1 LKKSY
6 KIRILGQELSVLSD
20 AEDEQ
25 VANVVQFVNKKI
37 DEVLLSRDDLKTLNV
52 AILAALNISEEFL
65 KLKVVNKELCDQ
77 LESRAEKLIQLIRMQ
92 ISKFYSPLRCA

>member
-20 AEDEQ
+20 AEDEH

-37 DEVLLSRDDLKTLNV
+37 EEVLQARDGLKTLNV
-52 AILAALNISEEFL
+52 AILAALNISEELL
-65 KLKVVNKELCDQ
+65 KLKGINMELCDQ
-77 LESRAEKLIQLIRMQ
+77 LESRAEKLIQLIED
-92 ISKFYSPLRCA
+92 AN

>member
-37 DEVLLSRDDLKTLNV
+37 DEVLLSRDDLKTLSV

-65 KLKVVNKELCDQ
+65 KLEVVNNELCDQ
-77 LESRAEKLIQLIRMQ
+77 LESRAEKLIQLIEDA
-92 ISKFYSPLRCA
+92 S

>member
-37 DEVLLSRDDLKTLNV
+37 DEVLLSRDDLKTLSV

-65 KLKVVNKELCDQ
+65 KLEVVNKELCDQ
-77 LESRAEKLIQLIRMQ
+77 LESRAEKLIQLIEDV
-92 ISKFYSPLRCA
+92 S